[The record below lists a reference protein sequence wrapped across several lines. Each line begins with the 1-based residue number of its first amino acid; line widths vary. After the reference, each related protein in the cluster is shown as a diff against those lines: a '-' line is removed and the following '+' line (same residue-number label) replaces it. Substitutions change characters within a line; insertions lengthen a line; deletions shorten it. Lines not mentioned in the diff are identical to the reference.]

1 MDILMPQLGETVTEG
16 KIISWARSVG
26 DTVAHGDV
34 LFEIETDKATMEVEA
49 TSAGRISDIRVN
61 AGDVAP
67 VGAVV
72 AVISSDADRAA
83 DPAEPATTPAS
94 AKAPVAAALA
104 PAKAPV
110 AAAPAPPAKAPM
122 AAHSPAPVEATPEAP
137 GGVWAAAADPFNAV
151 RSPEKNFG
159 PATLGS
165 GVSTTPLARRLAA
178 EAGIDLA
185 TLTGGGPGGRITAKD
200 VTHRQPAAT
209 AGSAGAATQAARAGF
224 EQIKAQYDGVP
235 FTVVELDG
243 MRRTI
248 AKRLVESKQTVP
260 HFYLSIDVDL
270 EKMLALR
277 QTANAAQTAKLSVND
292 FVVKAFALALAAVP
306 AANAVWAEDRILR
319 FARVDMGIAV
329 AVDGG
334 LFTPVVRDAGTKS
347 VVVVAAEI
355 RALAQRARD
364 RKLKPQDYQ
373 GGAASVSN
381 LGMFGVRQFSAIINA
396 PQSTI
401 LAVGAA
407 QRRPVEAADGSVRFS
422 TQMTVTLSCDHRVV
436 DGALGAEL
444 LAAFK
449 KVIEEPVL
457 TLL

>member
-72 AVISSDADRAA
+72 AVISADG
-83 DPAEPATTPAS
+83 E
-94 AKAPVAAALA
+94 AAAPSPVA
-104 PAKAPV
+104 PAKT
-110 AAAPAPPAKAPM
+110 AAPAAGAP
-122 AAHSPAPVEATPEAP
+122 TPS
-137 GGVWAAAADPFNAV
+137 NAV
-151 RSPEKNFG
+151 RSPERNFG
-159 PATLGS
+159 PATLS
-165 GVSTTPLARRLAA
+165 NGVSTTPLARRLAS
-178 EAGIDLA
+178 EAGVDLA
-185 TLTGGGPGGRITAKD
+185 TLNGGGPDGRITARD
-200 VTHRQPAAT
+200 VTHRPPT
-209 AGSAGAATQAARAGF
+209 GAPGAPPPTAARAATF

-248 AKRLVESKQTVP
+248 ARRLVESKQTVP
-260 HFYLSIDVDL
+260 HFYLSVDVDI

-277 QTANAAQTAKLSVND
+277 QTANAAQASKLSVND
-292 FVVKAFALALAAVP
+292 FVVKAFALALVAVP

-319 FARVDMGIAV
+319 FSRVDMGIAV

-422 TQMTVTLSCDHRVV
+422 SQMTVTLSCDHRVV

-444 LAAFK
+444 LAAFR